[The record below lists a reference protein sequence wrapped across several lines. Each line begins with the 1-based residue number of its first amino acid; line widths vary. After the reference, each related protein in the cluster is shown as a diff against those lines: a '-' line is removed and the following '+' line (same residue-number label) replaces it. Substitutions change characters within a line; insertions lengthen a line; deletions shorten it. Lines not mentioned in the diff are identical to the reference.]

1 MNRESKLKEKFNKF
15 LASKFLID
23 EEDYYKKL
31 NTEDFFELKSF
42 LNDINNIITLKMTL
56 NFVKHITKLF
66 NISKNVKETIIKDIQ
81 KVNPNTNGFDVEIRA
96 PIKIVAEVKG
106 NIPINDGTAFGSA
119 QRNNILKDLKSLKNG
134 KTKSDINTE
143 EFYKFFVLPDTEKTR
158 KALESLLSSLERNN
172 DYKDYSFSVL
182 SDKDSAKDKETIYIV
197 FVSIS

>member
-1 MNRESKLKEKFNKF
+1 
-15 LASKFLID
+15 
-23 EEDYYKKL
+23 
-31 NTEDFFELKSF
+31 
-42 LNDINNIITLKMTL
+42 MTL